1 MRKLTQISIRKYI
14 ILGIMF
20 IMLLIM
26 VLMLMFVNRLAE
38 GAIEEDV
45 QVYLINAMVDGTRNI
60 SFVDGRFEKGEKY
73 EENVDDDEYL
83 LVLNKEGEVLYGKY
97 PENLNPYV
105 KIDRGHLV
113 TVKGRQKTYYMY
125 DRVNRRLSKEYG
137 DKIFTRIVVNKQNVR
152 SEYLKIKYEGYL
164 MAMIMLLLVLLYSL
178 YMSRKITE
186 PLEKMCHV
194 AENIGK
200 DDNLSA
206 RVDYD
211 GRFQEIQ
218 VLSEAND
225 RMLDRLEHMFQV
237 QHQFNSD
244 VAHELRTP
252 VSVILAQCEYINE
265 KKPDLVDYQEFAEV
279 VERQTKKTSEIIKKL
294 LNLSR
299 MEQGRIKVQL
309 EMVRLPDLL
318 QVICEDEQEKMS
330 ENLNI
335 HFACEDVEAYVD
347 IQLVRILVQN
357 LLDNAIKYSDKN
369 TKIEIGTKRTE
380 NEIRLWVMDHGCG
393 ISKEEQKNIFQPFYR
408 SEKVRNSKGIGLGLS
423 LVQRIAELHGGKIQG
438 ESELGKGSTFT
449 LILPVKK
456 EV

>member
-1 MRKLTQISIRKYI
+1 MRKLNQISIRKYI

-105 KIDRGHLV
+105 KIDKGHLV

-244 VAHELRTP
+244 VAHELRMP

-335 HFACEDVEAYVD
+335 HFACEDVEAYV
-347 IQLVRILVQN
+347 V
-357 LLDNAIKYSDKN
+357 
-369 TKIEIGTKRTE
+369 
-380 NEIRLWVMDHGCG
+380 
-393 ISKEEQKNIFQPFYR
+393 
-408 SEKVRNSKGIGLGLS
+408 
-423 LVQRIAELHGGKIQG
+423 
-438 ESELGKGSTFT
+438 
-449 LILPVKK
+449 
-456 EV
+456 